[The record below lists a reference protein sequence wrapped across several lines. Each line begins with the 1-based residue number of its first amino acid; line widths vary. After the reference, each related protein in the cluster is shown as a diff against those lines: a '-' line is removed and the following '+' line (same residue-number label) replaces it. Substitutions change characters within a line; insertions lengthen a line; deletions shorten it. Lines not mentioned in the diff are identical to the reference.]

1 MSETPDRSQPPES
14 PDEDELTVLGR
25 TEARL
30 DELAQR
36 FDRVDWIELAAAFLL
51 SLATIMAAWSAYQS
65 TRWNGERARA
75 SNVASAKRV
84 EATRATTIQETQVL
98 IDVQVFLEWHRAA
111 RQGDREGMDY
121 LYEQSRPEFKGILD
135 TWLAQALPGEIPP
148 GSPFFIPEY
157 VLAAESEAEALS
169 AEADAALARGQE
181 ANQRAD
187 NFVLAAVLM
196 ATVLFFAGVG
206 AKFRGR
212 RIRIAMLALGL
223 LVFVGS
229 VAFIFSMPQN
239 VGI

>member
-1 MSETPDRSQPPES
+1 MSRK
-14 PDEDELTVLGR
+14 PDELEAPGGPEEIERSGLER

-36 FDRVDWIELAAAFLL
+36 FDKVDWIELAAAVLL

-65 TRWNGERARA
+65 TRWNGERARVA
-75 SNVASAKRV
+75 SVASAKRV
-84 EATRATTIQETQVL
+84 EATRATTIQETQTI

-111 RQGDREGMDY
+111 REGDQEGMVY
-121 LYEQSRPEFKGILD
+121 LYEQSRPEFKEVLD
-135 TWLAQALPGEIPP
+135 VWLTQAPPGEIPP
-148 GSPFFIPEY
+148 GSPFFMPEY
-157 VLAAESEAEALS
+157 ALASEAEAAELS
-169 AEADAALARGQE
+169 AEADAALASAQE

-212 RIRIAMLALGL
+212 HIRMMMLVVGV
-223 LVFVGS
+223 LVFLGS

-239 VGI
+239 IGI